1 MTVRAVD
8 QQQFLHPVCLDYD
21 GATENSKNTTN
32 QTIGVSTTWTISVW
46 VKPILQSTT
55 DIYWEIKSS
64 VNNNS
69 RIAVQCVSTDG
80 NLNMIIFTAAAAII
94 KQYIYNNFWGGGQW
108 TNLITTW
115 DGTTMNVYK
124 NGVLQVADTKT
135 TDAGGNMAG
144 GTRSVAFGSSIAGGN
159 FANCR
164 IHSAAIWNTVLAQS
178 DITLIGGGF
187 DGARIDA
194 RVIQPT
200 NLQHWWLLGY
210 SGSIGIDRGFALNLS
225 APIDVNTNAANMT
238 ESDDAKADAPVCNQR
253 AFFYGHPYCL
263 DLDGSTELLK
273 CAGLNNLGFA
283 NNWTIMAWLKPTE
296 SVFNTDRTIMSLGN
310 VANEVTFQHQGT
322 VANDPWVVIT
332 KDSAASTIKNYRY
345 NNLINANQTW
355 QQIVVSWNGST
366 LTLYNG
372 SVVTAAS
379 SMIADNAGTMTNTFR
394 GMFAGSNQGS
404 IAFWQGRIHSIA
416 MWNRTLSQS
425 EVTTIFNNGN
435 ALNFNMKSVLG
446 LTHWW
451 LFGTDEGVT
460 DYVDSSTPNMDLM
473 LGSVGITLADDR
485 VIDYPGK
492 T

>member
-1 MTVRAVD
+1 MPIRSVD
-8 QQQFLHPVCLDYD
+8 RQQFLHPVSLDFD
-21 GATENSKNTTN
+21 GSTENMKNTTN
-32 QTIGVSTTWTISVW
+32 QAIGITLVWSISIW

-80 NLNMIIFTAAAAII
+80 NLNMIIFSSGAVTI

-108 TNLITTW
+108 TNLICTW
-115 DGTTMNVYK
+115 DGTIMTVYK
-124 NGVLQVADTKT
+124 NGVAQVADTKT
-135 TDAGGNMAG
+135 TDASGNMAG

-164 IHSAAIWNTVLAQS
+164 VHSAAIWNVVLAQS
-178 DITLIGGGF
+178 EITTLGGGF

-194 RVIQPT
+194 RVIQPAS
-200 NLQHWWLLGY
+200 LQHWWLLGY
-210 SGSIGIDRGFALNLS
+210 SGSLGIDRGFATTN
-225 APIDVNTNAANMT
+225 IDINTNAANIT
-238 ESDDAKADAPVCNQR
+238 EVDDSKADAPVNNVR
-253 AFFYGHPYCL
+253 IAFYGHPYCL

-273 CAGLNNLGFA
+273 CAGLNNLGFGNA
-283 NNWTIMAWLKPTE
+283 WTIMAWLKPTE
-296 SVFNTDRTIMSLGN
+296 SVFATDRTIMSLGN
-310 VANEVTFQHQGT
+310 VANEITFQHQGT

-332 KDSAASTIKNYRY
+332 KDSASSAIKNYRY

-355 QQIVVSWNGST
+355 QQIVVSWDGTT
-366 LTLYNG
+366 LSLYNG
-372 SVVTAAS
+372 GVLTAAS
-379 SMIADNAGTMTNTFR
+379 SMISDNAGTMTNTFR
-394 GMFAGSNQGS
+394 GVFAGCNQGS
-404 IAFWQGRIHSIA
+404 IAFWQGRIHSLA
-416 MWNRTLSQS
+416 MWNRTLTQS

-435 ALNFNMKSVLG
+435 ALNFNMRNVLG

-460 DYVDSSTPNMDLM
+460 DFVDSNTPQMDLM
-473 LGSVGITLADDR
+473 VGASNITLAGDR
-485 VIDYPGK
+485 FIDYPG